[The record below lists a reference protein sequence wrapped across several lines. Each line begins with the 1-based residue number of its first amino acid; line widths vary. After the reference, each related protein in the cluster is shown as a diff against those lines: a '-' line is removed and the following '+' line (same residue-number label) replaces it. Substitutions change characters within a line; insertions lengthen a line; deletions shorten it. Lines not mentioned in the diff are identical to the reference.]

1 MARAKGRGRRH
12 STQEASCRQAGTFLP
27 TAFVLP
33 PFCIRIKHRRQL
45 FTSELQGTRPEAS
58 GSSTRER
65 TRLAT

>member
-12 STQEASCRQAGTFLP
+12 STQEASCRQAAPFCLP
-27 TAFVLP
+27 PLVLP